1 MPLKELAMA
10 LSKYKLGNLLELCEA
25 RNDALQY
32 GLEDV
37 KGISIQKIFIETKAD
52 MAGVSLHPYYLV
64 KPDDFAYVTVTSRNG
79 EKITL
84 AHNTTD
90 KTYIVSSSYVV
101 FRVKEKQKLLS
112 DFLFMYFNRPEFDR
126 FSRFN
131 SWGSAR
137 ETFSWEDMCDID
149 IELPPLAIQ
158 QKYVDVYN
166 AMLANQ
172 KSYERGLDDLK
183 LTCDAYIENLR
194 RKIPCEPIG
203 QYIAQTNVKN
213 ELEEDLPNRAVSN
226 TKVFVDAKDA
236 IVSGVDTKNYQIVE
250 LGDFAYNTVTTR
262 NADKLSIALN
272 REHRCLV
279 SPLYTTFRVIDD
291 KLLPE
296 YLSLWFNRSE
306 YDRFSRFNSWGSAR
320 ELFTFNT
327 LSETMI
333 PIPEKSVQKSIANI
347 YDIYFERKSVNE
359 KLKAQI
365 KNICPILIKG
375 SIEEAEKEA

>member
-1 MPLKELAMA
+1 MPLRELDMA
-10 LSKYKLGNLLELCEA
+10 LTKLGLYIKQCDL
-25 RNDALQY
+25 RNTDDKY
-32 GLEDV
+32 VEDDV
-37 KGISIQKIFIETKAD
+37 VGISTQKMMIHTKAD
-52 MAGVSLHPYYLV
+52 LIGVKLTSYKLV
-64 KPDDFAYVTVTSRNG
+64 PPRHFAYVSDTSRRG
-79 EKITL
+79 
-84 AHNTTD
+84 D
-90 KTYIVSSSYVV
+90 KMSLCYNSTESTYIVSSISTVFYVSD
-101 FRVKEKQKLLS
+101 KEKLNPEY
-112 DFLFMYFNRPEFDR
+112 LFMYFNRPEFDR

-149 IELPPLAIQ
+149 IELPPLPVQ

-236 IVSGVDTKNYQIVE
+236 IVSGVDTKNYQIVK